1 MKKVFVC
8 VLASLI
14 FVNCYSSHT
23 EPQISAAQTS
33 CSEYIRHPVTS
44 KKDREDIL
52 KMIGKYIN
60 SIENYIALFEQF
72 DSKDLSTKVGRV
84 EIKRKDSCNIIKLKY
99 HKPYTAE
106 YSIKNKDNK
115 SIILYDEILKEATE
129 LSKKT
134 LPFSVFLESK
144 IDFKKLDVK
153 SISVDHNH
161 IYINTRFHGLDD
173 CELEFAFSEMPIKL
187 SKWNIHSKEYGNI
200 SVIIKE
206 EIEVTKKEGTSKK
219 SSKTKKKEL

>member
-8 VLASLI
+8 VFAGLV
-14 FVNCYSSHT
+14 FVNCYSSHAD
-23 EPQISAAQTS
+23 PQVSVSQT
-33 CSEYIRHPVTS
+33 CNSEYIRHPVTS
-44 KKDREDIL
+44 KKDRADII
-52 KMIGKYIN
+52 KMIEKYIN

-84 EIKRKDSCNIIKLKY
+84 EIKRSDSCNIIKLKY
-99 HKPYTAE
+99 DKPYTAE

-115 SIILYDEILKEATE
+115 SVIFYDEILKEATE

-206 EIEVTKKEGTSKK
+206 EIEVTKKEEKSKN
-219 SSKTKKKEL
+219 SSKTKNKEL